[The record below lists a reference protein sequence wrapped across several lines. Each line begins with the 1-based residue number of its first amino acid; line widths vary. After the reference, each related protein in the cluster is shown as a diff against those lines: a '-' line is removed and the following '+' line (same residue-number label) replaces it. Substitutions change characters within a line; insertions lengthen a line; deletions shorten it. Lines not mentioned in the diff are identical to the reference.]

1 MIFDPQSKLFLSSLP
16 MEEGLGEEGV
26 NNLVNTF
33 VDEFEPSEYNKEED
47 LPVKQQTFKAKV
59 NFLCLISGHEIKND

>member
-1 MIFDPQSKLFLSSLP
+1 MIFDPQSKMFLSSQ
-16 MEEGLGEEGV
+16 EEGKGREGV
-26 NNLVNTF
+26 NNLVHTF
-33 VDEFEPSEYNKEED
+33 LDEFEPSEYNKEED